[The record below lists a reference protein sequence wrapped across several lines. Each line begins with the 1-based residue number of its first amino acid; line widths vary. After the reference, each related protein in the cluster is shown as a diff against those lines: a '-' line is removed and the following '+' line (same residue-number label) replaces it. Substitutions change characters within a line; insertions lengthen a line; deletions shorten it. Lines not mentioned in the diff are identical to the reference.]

1 MIETINIKT
10 EKAKLLK
17 ARHIVNPQ
25 VSKASNRLSNQ
36 VTRSSCSASLDSAD
50 NKFSNR
56 LGILALRAQLN
67 HSETA
72 SGSLSVNT
80 EILA

>member
-1 MIETINIKT
+1 VDKIPGNFAGERHKFCHGHTVIETINIKT

-50 NKFSNR
+50 N
-56 LGILALRAQLN
+56 
-67 HSETA
+67 
-72 SGSLSVNT
+72 
-80 EILA
+80 